1 MGPVTSGHTLAPAS
15 CNSVRSASQDGVVS
29 KGFGPSPMTLP
40 SLSLRRLG
48 LALALGLATT
58 TAPALAQPVAQPLTQ
73 PTTQPGAAPNVQGIR
88 QQRPQ
93 RLTPEQRQKIF
104 PEQRSLAVQD
114 HQARIAILE
123 KGRRCLTAAA
133 NADALSDCMRQEREA
148 MQSQRAQHMASM
160 RDLLQRNGLPV
171 PQWRPLRSKPGM
183 GKGTPQAI

>member
-1 MGPVTSGHTLAPAS
+1 
-15 CNSVRSASQDGVVS
+15 
-29 KGFGPSPMTLP
+29 MTLP
-40 SLSLRRLG
+40 SLCLRRPGSLRRLS
-48 LALALGLATT
+48 LALALGLVTT
-58 TAPALAQPVAQPLTQ
+58 TAPALAQPVAQPLTPQ
-73 PTTQPGAAPNVQGIR
+73 PTTPPGAAPTGQVPR

-123 KGRRCLTAAA
+123 KGRRCLTAAT

-148 MQSQRAQHMASM
+148 MQSQRTQHMASM

-183 GKGTPQAI
+183 GVPGGPGYGGGKGTPQAI

>member
-1 MGPVTSGHTLAPAS
+1 
-15 CNSVRSASQDGVVS
+15 
-29 KGFGPSPMTLP
+29 MTLP
-40 SLSLRRLG
+40 SLSLRRPGSLRRLS

-58 TAPALAQPVAQPLTQ
+58 TAPAPALAQPVAQPLTPQ
-73 PTTQPGAAPNVQGIR
+73 PTTQPGGAPGGPGTR

-133 NADALSDCMRQEREA
+133 NADAMSNCMRQEREA
-148 MQSQRAQHMASM
+148 MQSQRTQHMASM

>member
-1 MGPVTSGHTLAPAS
+1 
-15 CNSVRSASQDGVVS
+15 
-29 KGFGPSPMTLP
+29 MTLP
-40 SLSLRRLG
+40 SLSLRRPGSLRR
-48 LALALGLATT
+48 LSLALGLGLGLVTATPPQ
-58 TAPALAQPVAQPLTQ
+58 A
-73 PTTQPGAAPNVQGIR
+73 QPGAAPSVQGIR

-148 MQSQRAQHMASM
+148 MQSQRTQHMASM

-171 PQWRPLRSKPGM
+171 PQWRPMRSKPGM
-183 GKGTPQAI
+183 GVPGTGTPQPL

>member
-1 MGPVTSGHTLAPAS
+1 
-15 CNSVRSASQDGVVS
+15 
-29 KGFGPSPMTLP
+29 MTLP
-40 SLSLRRLG
+40 SFCLRRPGSLRRLS
-48 LALALGLATT
+48 LALALGLATGA
-58 TAPALAQPVAQPLTQ
+58 APALAQPVAQPLTQ
-73 PTTQPGAAPNVQGIR
+73 PTIQPGSAPSGQGIR
-88 QQRPQ
+88 QPRPQ

-114 HQARIAILE
+114 HQARIAILG

-148 MQSQRAQHMASM
+148 MQSQRTQHMASM

>member
-1 MGPVTSGHTLAPAS
+1 
-15 CNSVRSASQDGVVS
+15 
-29 KGFGPSPMTLP
+29 MTLP
-40 SLSLRRLG
+40 SLSLRRPGSLRRLS
-48 LALALGLATT
+48 LALALGLVTT
-58 TAPALAQPVAQPLTQ
+58 TAPALAQPVAQPLTPQ
-73 PTTQPGAAPNVQGIR
+73 PTTQPGAAPTGQVPR

-123 KGRRCLTAAA
+123 KGRRCLTAAT

-148 MQSQRAQHMASM
+148 MQSQRTQHMASM

-171 PQWRPLRSKPGM
+171 PQWRPMRSKPGM
-183 GKGTPQAI
+183 GVPGTGTPQAL

>member
-1 MGPVTSGHTLAPAS
+1 
-15 CNSVRSASQDGVVS
+15 
-29 KGFGPSPMTLP
+29 MTLP
-40 SLSLRRLG
+40 SLSLRRPGSLRRLS

-73 PTTQPGAAPNVQGIR
+73 PTTQPGGAPGGPGTR

-148 MQSQRAQHMASM
+148 MQAQRQQHVTSM

-171 PQWRPLRSKPGM
+171 PQWRPLQGKPGM
-183 GKGTPQAI
+183 GKPGGPGYGGGSGTPQAI

>member
-1 MGPVTSGHTLAPAS
+1 
-15 CNSVRSASQDGVVS
+15 
-29 KGFGPSPMTLP
+29 MTLP
-40 SLSLRRLG
+40 SLSLRRPGSLRRLS
-48 LALALGLATT
+48 LALALGLATGA
-58 TAPALAQPVAQPLTQ
+58 APALAQPVAQPLTQ
-73 PTTQPGAAPNVQGIR
+73 PTIQPGGAPGGQGIR

-123 KGRRCLTAAA
+123 KGRRCLAAAA

-148 MQSQRAQHMASM
+148 MQSQRTQHMASM

-183 GKGTPQAI
+183 GMPGTSTPQAL

>member
-1 MGPVTSGHTLAPAS
+1 
-15 CNSVRSASQDGVVS
+15 
-29 KGFGPSPMTLP
+29 MTLP
-40 SLSLRRLG
+40 SLCLRRTGSLQG
-48 LALALGLATT
+48 LSLALALGLASGA
-58 TAPALAQPVAQPLTQ
+58 APALAQPVAQPLTPQ
-73 PTTQPGAAPNVQGIR
+73 PTTQPGAAPTGQVPR

-148 MQSQRAQHMASM
+148 MQSQRTQHMASM

-183 GKGTPQAI
+183 GVPGTGTPQAL

>member
-1 MGPVTSGHTLAPAS
+1 
-15 CNSVRSASQDGVVS
+15 
-29 KGFGPSPMTLP
+29 MTLP
-40 SLSLRRLG
+40 SFCLRRPGSLRRLG
-48 LALALGLATT
+48 LALALGLAT

-73 PTTQPGAAPNVQGIR
+73 PTTQPGGAPGGQGIR

-133 NADALSDCMRQEREA
+133 NADALNDCMRQEREA
-148 MQSQRAQHMASM
+148 MQSQRTQHMASM
-160 RDLLQRNGLPV
+160 RELLQRNGLPV

>member
-1 MGPVTSGHTLAPAS
+1 
-15 CNSVRSASQDGVVS
+15 
-29 KGFGPSPMTLP
+29 MTLP
-40 SLSLRRLG
+40 SLSLRRTGSLRRLS
-48 LALALGLATT
+48 LALALGLASGV
-58 TAPALAQPVAQPLTQ
+58 APALAQPVAQPLTQ
-73 PTTQPGAAPNVQGIR
+73 PTTQPGGTPSVQGIR

-123 KGRRCLTAAA
+123 KGQRCLKAAA

-148 MQSQRAQHMASM
+148 MQSQRTQHMASM

-171 PQWRPLRSKPGM
+171 PQWRPMRGKPGM
-183 GKGTPQAI
+183 GMPGTGMPGTGMPGGPGYGGGKGTPQAL

>member
-1 MGPVTSGHTLAPAS
+1 
-15 CNSVRSASQDGVVS
+15 
-29 KGFGPSPMTLP
+29 MTLP
-40 SLSLRRLG
+40 SLSLRRLT
-48 LALALGLATT
+48 LTLALGLVAA
-58 TAPALAQPVAQPLTQ
+58 APALAQPVAAPVPAPGGA
-73 PTTQPGAAPNVQGIR
+73 PTGQGLR

-123 KGRRCLTAAA
+123 KGRRCLAAAA

-148 MQSQRAQHMASM
+148 MQTQRQQHVTSM

-171 PQWRPLRSKPGM
+171 PQWRPLQGKPGM
-183 GKGTPQAI
+183 GKPGMGKPGGPGYGGGSGTPQAI

>member
-1 MGPVTSGHTLAPAS
+1 
-15 CNSVRSASQDGVVS
+15 
-29 KGFGPSPMTLP
+29 MTLP
-40 SLSLRRLG
+40 SLCLRRPGSLRRLG
-48 LALALGLATT
+48 LALALGLATGA
-58 TAPALAQPVAQPLTQ
+58 APALAQPVAQPLTQ
-73 PTTQPGAAPNVQGIR
+73 PTIQPGGAPGGQGIR

-148 MQSQRAQHMASM
+148 MQGQRTQHMAS
-160 RDLLQRNGLPV
+160 RVQCKSLTGCNRWQR
-171 PQWRPLRSKPGM
+171 RPSVVLGEP
-183 GKGTPQAI
+183 TT

>member
-1 MGPVTSGHTLAPAS
+1 MTLA
-15 CNSVRSASQDGVVS
+15 
-29 KGFGPSPMTLP
+29 
-40 SLSLRRLG
+40 SLSLRRTGSLRRLSLA
-48 LALALGLATT
+48 LALALGLASGV
-58 TAPALAQPVAQPLTQ
+58 APALAQPVAQPLTQ
-73 PTTQPGAAPNVQGIR
+73 PTTQPGGTPSVQGTR

-123 KGRRCLTAAA
+123 KGQRCLKAAA

-148 MQSQRAQHMASM
+148 MQSQRTQHMASM

-171 PQWRPLRSKPGM
+171 PQWRPMRGKPGM
-183 GKGTPQAI
+183 GMPGTGMPGTGMPGGPGYGGGKGTPQAL